1 MKTERMKFKRNWLY
15 MLTGLLI
22 SVFLWLAV
30 SADTVAQQTL
40 LAELVVVNADRRFVM
55 TEQEPATREVSVV
68 FTGRAGDLA
77 LLSISRPQIFVAIDS
92 VNAPSREVV
101 LEPSLVRGRGGR
113 DLGDVRAVS
122 VRPDRLTLRFE
133 RRATKVVPVVP
144 IVQVQPGEGYVF
156 ADSPRAEPS
165 AVAVE
170 GPEASVLL
178 IDSVFTVPVREEN
191 VRDSR
196 NLEAPLEEPADSLV
210 VFSSQSVRI
219 AVAIEPLTE
228 RVFPGIPVGVG
239 GEAAGALRVE
249 PSLVDV
255 RISGPRSRVEAV
267 RPEDLSPEVIVRSAG
282 EIGRTLPIRLSGLGP
297 FVEAV
302 LEPDSARAVRSDDAQ
317 QR

>member
-1 MKTERMKFKRNWLY
+1 MRFRRNWLY

-40 LAELVVVNADRRFVM
+40 LAELVVVNADRRFVI
-55 TEQEPATREVSVV
+55 TEQEPPTREVSVV

-77 LLSISRPQIFVAIDS
+77 LLSISRPQVVVTIDS
-92 VNAPSREVV
+92 VNAPTRVIS

-122 VRPDRLTLRFE
+122 VRPDHITLRFE

-144 IVQVQPGEGYVF
+144 IVRVRPAEGYVF
-156 ADSPRAEPS
+156 ADSPRAERS

-170 GPEASVLL
+170 GPEASVAL
-178 IDSVFTVPVREEN
+178 IDSAFTVPVSEDN
-191 VRDSR
+191 VRQSR
-196 NLEAPLEEPADSLV
+196 NIEAPLESPSDTLV
-210 VFSSQSVRI
+210 TFLSASVRI
-219 AVAIEPLTE
+219 TISVEPKSE
-228 RVFPGIPVGVG
+228 RIFPGIPVGLTG
-239 GEAAGALRVE
+239 GAVSELRVE

-267 RPEDLSPEVIVRSAG
+267 RPEDLRPEITLRGTA
-282 EIGRTLPIRLSGLGP
+282 EIGQPLPIRLSGLNP
-297 FVEAV
+297 FLEATF
-302 LEPDSARAVRSDDAQ
+302 EPDSARAVRGAGEN
-317 QR
+317 

>member
-1 MKTERMKFKRNWLY
+1 METRRMNFKRNWLY

-40 LAELVVVNADRRFVM
+40 LAELVIVNADRRFVM

-77 LLSISRPQIFVAIDS
+77 LLSISRPQIVVAIDS
-92 VNAPSREVV
+92 VNAPTREVM

-122 VRPDRLTLRFE
+122 VRPERLTLRFE

-170 GPEASVLL
+170 GPEASVVL

-191 VRDSR
+191 VRQSR
-196 NLEAPLEEPADSLV
+196 DIETPLENPSDSLV
-210 VFSSQSVRI
+210 VFSSQSVRVL
-219 AVAIEPLTE
+219 VAIEPRAE
-228 RVFPGIPVGVG
+228 RVFPGIPVGIG
-239 GEAAGALRVE
+239 GAADGLRVE

-267 RPEDLSPEVIVRSAG
+267 RPEDLSPEVIVRGPA
-282 EIGRTLPIRLSGLGP
+282 EVDRPLPIRWAGLDP
-297 FVEAV
+297 FLVAIF
-302 LEPDSARAVRSDDAQ
+302 EPDSARAVRSEDAQ
-317 QR
+317 

>member
-1 MKTERMKFKRNWLY
+1 MKFKRNWLY

-40 LAELVVVNADRRFVM
+40 LAELVIVNADRRFVM

-77 LLSISRPQIFVAIDS
+77 LLSISRPQIVVAIDS
-92 VNAPSREVV
+92 VNAPAREVM
-101 LEPSLVRGRGGR
+101 LEPSLVKGRGGR

-122 VRPDRLTLRFE
+122 VRPERLTLRFE

-170 GPEASVLL
+170 GPEASVAL
-178 IDSVFTVPVREEN
+178 IDSVLTVPVRDQN
-191 VRDSR
+191 VRQSR
-196 NLEAPLEEPADSLV
+196 DIEAPLEHPSDSLV

-219 AVAIEPLTE
+219 VVAIEARAE
-228 RVFPGIPVGVG
+228 RVFPGIPVGIGGGAVG
-239 GEAAGALRVE
+239 GLRVE

-267 RPEDLSPEVIVRSAG
+267 RPEDLSPEVMVRSPG
-282 EIGRTLPIRLSGLGP
+282 EVGRSLPISMGGLDP
-297 FVEAV
+297 FLVAV
-302 LEPDSARAVRSDDAQ
+302 FEPDSARAVRSEDAL
-317 QR
+317 

>member
-1 MKTERMKFKRNWLY
+1 MVIKRMKFKRNWLY

-77 LLSISRPQIFVAIDS
+77 LLSISRPQIVVAIDS
-92 VNAPSREVV
+92 VNAPTREVV

-122 VRPDRLTLRFE
+122 VRPERLTLRFE

-144 IVQVQPGEGYVF
+144 LLQVQPGEGYVF

-170 GPEASVLL
+170 GPEASVAL

-191 VRDSR
+191 VRQSR
-196 NLEAPLEEPADSLV
+196 DIEAPLEQPSDSLV
-210 VFSSQSVRI
+210 VFSSERVRI
-219 AVAIEPLTE
+219 AVAIEQRTE
-228 RVFPGIPVGVG
+228 RVFPGIPVGIG
-239 GEAAGALRVE
+239 GGATDGLRVE

-267 RPEDLSPEVIVRSAG
+267 RPEDLSPEVTVR
-282 EIGRTLPIRLSGLGP
+282 GRDELDRLLPIRLSGLDP
-297 FVEAV
+297 FLTAV
-302 LEPDSARAVRSDDAQ
+302 FEPDSARAVRSENAQ
-317 QR
+317 

>member
-1 MKTERMKFKRNWLY
+1 MKFKRNWLY

-40 LAELVVVNADRRFVM
+40 LAELVIVNADRRFVM

-77 LLSISRPQIFVAIDS
+77 LLSISRPQIVVAIDS
-92 VNAPSREVV
+92 VNAPVREVM
-101 LEPSLVRGRGGR
+101 LEPSLVKGRGGR

-122 VRPDRLTLRFE
+122 VRPERLTLRFE

-170 GPEASVLL
+170 GPEASVAL
-178 IDSVFTVPVREEN
+178 IDSVLTVPVRDQN
-191 VRDSR
+191 VRQSR
-196 NLEAPLEEPADSLV
+196 DIEAPLEHPSDSLV

-219 AVAIEPLTE
+219 VVAIEARAE
-228 RVFPGIPVGVG
+228 RVFPGIPVGIGGGAVG
-239 GEAAGALRVE
+239 GLRVE

-267 RPEDLSPEVIVRSAG
+267 RPEDLSPEVMVRGPA
-282 EIGRTLPIRLSGLGP
+282 EVGRSLPISMGGLDP
-297 FVEAV
+297 FLVAV
-302 LEPDSARAVRSDDAQ
+302 FEPDSARAVRSEDAL
-317 QR
+317 

>member
-1 MKTERMKFKRNWLY
+1 MSFRRNWLY

-40 LAELVVVNADRRFVM
+40 LAELVVVNADRRFVI

-77 LLSISRPQIFVAIDS
+77 LLSISRPQVVVTIDS
-92 VNAPSREVV
+92 VNAPTREIS

-122 VRPDRLTLRFE
+122 VRPDHIILRFE

-144 IVQVQPGEGYVF
+144 IVQVQPAEGYVF

-170 GPEASVLL
+170 GPEASVAL
-178 IDSVFTVPVREEN
+178 IDSAFTVPVREEN
-191 VRDSR
+191 VRQSR
-196 NLEAPLEEPADSLV
+196 NIEAPLESPSDTLV
-210 VFSSQSVRI
+210 TFLSESVRI
-219 AVAIEPLTE
+219 TISVEPRSE
-228 RVFPGIPVGVG
+228 RIFPGIPVGVSG
-239 GEAAGALRVE
+239 GAVSELRVE

-267 RPEDLSPEVIVRSAG
+267 RPEDLRPEITLRGTG
-282 EIGRTLPIRLSGLGP
+282 EIGQPLPISLNGLDPFLS
-297 FVEAV
+297 AT
-302 LEPDSARAVRSDDAQ
+302 LEPDSARAVRGADE
-317 QR
+317 R